1 MLFSYWVKTLFV
13 CLFTYLFLKI
23 LALSCRQL
31 TIPLQ
36 TIGCIQLS
44 HQPKVPQEYPNNLS
58 VKTISYFPQ
67 TGNQESLLQQK
78 QNTYIIYWTLKS
90 PNGAYLET
98 SLATFQHLWYENET
112 CMLPKEKHKY
122 QASHKPQDLWKNKT
136 KKLKQ
141 K

>member
-1 MLFSYWVKTLFV
+1 MLFSYWVKALFV

-23 LALSCRQL
+23 LALSCQNSITDNRL
-31 TIPLQ
+31 HPIEPLA
-36 TIGCIQLS
+36 
-44 HQPKVPQEYPNNLS
+44 KVPQEYPNNLS
-58 VKTISYFPQ
+58 VKTISCFPQ
-67 TGNQESLLQQK
+67 TDNQESLLQQK

-122 QASHKPQDLWKNKT
+122 QASHKPQDLWRNKQT